1 MEQCYTP
8 MGGDH
13 HCERHGSE
21 HAQYVA
27 VIRLVDRAEHHTFV
41 YSSMRVRNPNML
53 GYDSCVE
60 NPISSFMPTTVSG
73 LVSLDLFMD

>member
-1 MEQCYTP
+1 

-21 HAQYVA
+21 HAQYVT
-27 VIRLVDRAEHHTFV
+27 VIRLVGKAEHHTVV

-53 GYDSCVE
+53 GYG
-60 NPISSFMPTTVSG
+60 FG
-73 LVSLDLFMD
+73 LLSPAAHRRRRQYAEEVPQDWG